1 MKDLIITSYK
11 AQCHYISNRIL
22 NKTKKYYFDWTS
34 EYILTKFK
42 YHDTPKKIEKYLNWD
57 TRLDGQQLAIDIFN
71 ETFYN
76 LEARFEGMERSSE
89 SIERI
94 L

>member
-11 AQCHYISNRIL
+11 AQCNWISNRIL
-22 NKTKKYYFDWTS
+22 NKNKKYYFDWTS
-34 EYILTKFK
+34 EYILIKFQH
-42 YHDTPKKIEKYLNWD
+42 HDTPRKIAKYLNWD
-57 TRLDGQQLAIDIFN
+57 KILDGQQMAIDMFN

-76 LEARFEGMERSSE
+76 IEARFEGMERSNE